1 MSKNPLM
8 TSHSGEPLDISD
20 SAADGSVL
28 TPITSKRGLRR
39 PFELVSQSLMAL
51 GALMMFQPFALGLYT
66 YSFIVILA
74 GTVLFTIAIH
84 LPE

>member
-8 TSHSGEPLDISD
+8 TPHSGEALDISD

-39 PFELVSQSLMAL
+39 PLERISMGLMAL
-51 GALMMFQPFALGLYT
+51 GAVMMFQPLALVIYS
-66 YSFIVILA
+66 YSFIVILI
-74 GTVLFTIAIH
+74 GTILFTVAIH